1 MNTRGILT
9 KSLQFIFIV
18 ILCSG
23 LAGCG
28 MIRGT
33 IQRVGICILD
43 TTILD
48 LVDKIMDTKSG
59 TMVQNGLAGDILLIT
74 GITELSPKNYKLLAQ
89 CALLYGAYG
98 LFIEDENP
106 ELASELYTIGKS
118 YGVRALCLNKKF
130 RKGYENGDKIPA
142 LVKYVDEDYIEAVTW
157 TALNHG
163 LYLILN
169 MDDPM
174 VLINMPDVV
183 ALAERST
190 ELQEDYFYGVGMLV
204 MAAYY
209 SIVPEFLGLGGGPES
224 ALKTFDKAATFSD
237 GNLLLVDVFKARF
250 YAPVIKDSDLFDS
263 LLEDVLKTDSS
274 VLKGGALLN
283 ELAKI
288 KAKYY
293 LEHKDDFF

>member
-1 MNTRGILT
+1 MKTRRVLT
-9 KSLQFIFIV
+9 TSLQFIFIL

-33 IQRVGICILD
+33 IQRVGINLLD

-48 LVDKIMDTKSG
+48 LVDKMMDTKSG
-59 TMVQNGLAGDILLIT
+59 GAVKEGVAGDVLLIT
-74 GITELSPKNYKLLAQ
+74 ALTELSPKNYNLLAQ

-98 LFIEDENP
+98 LFIEDDNP
-106 ELASELYTIGKS
+106 ELASELYVIGKS
-118 YGVRALCLNKKF
+118 YGIRALCLNKKF
-130 RKGYENGDKIPA
+130 RKGYEKGDKIPT
-142 LVKYVDEDYIEAVTW
+142 LVQNLDEDYIEAITW

-183 ALAERST
+183 ALAERSA

-209 SIVPEFLGLGGGPES
+209 SIVPEFLGLGGGPDS
-224 ALKTFDKAATFSD
+224 ALKAFDKAATFSD
-237 GNLLLVDVFKARF
+237 GNLLLIDVFKARF
-250 YAPVIKDSDLFDS
+250 YAPVIKDGELFDS
-263 LLEDVLKTDSS
+263 LLENVLKIDSS

-283 ELAKI
+283 ELAKM

-293 LEHKDDFF
+293 LEHKDDYF